1 MKKLL
6 WIAILAVACSKAP
19 SEKVLA
25 PAAFESNYK
34 STPNAILLDVRTEE
48 EVANGK
54 IAEAKNIVY
63 DDAFATKLDSL
74 PKQPLFVYCGSGIRS
89 AKAAVILREKGY
101 EVFELEGGIKNWKA
115 AGKPVN

>member
-1 MKKLL
+1 MKKIF
-6 WIAILAVACSKAP
+6 WIAILAMACSKAP
-19 SEKVLA
+19 SEKVLS
-25 PAAFESNYK
+25 PAEFETNYK
-34 STPNAILLDVRTEE
+34 ATANAILLDVRTEE

-54 IAEAKNIVY
+54 IMQAKSIVY

-74 PKQPLFVYCGSGIRS
+74 AQQPLFVYCGSGIRS
-89 AKAAVILREKGY
+89 AKAAAILREKGY

>member
-6 WIAILAVACSKAP
+6 WIAVLAIACSKAP

-34 STPNAILLDVRTEE
+34 NTTNAILLDVRTEE

-74 PKQPLFVYCGSGIRS
+74 PKQPLFVYCGSALRIGKQPASRS
-89 AKAAVILREKGY
+89 IS
-101 EVFELEGGIKNWKA
+101 
-115 AGKPVN
+115 KPFTHFF